1 MKSLPLPAKVAPV
14 SSGLAILGADPLCQ
28 LSEFHRDLLGDQ
40 EEKAA
45 LDAIRW
51 ARTHHKALD
60 RYGGIEVDAYEKEFA
75 SYVGLSTATATSSGT
90 ASIHAIL
97 AALDLEPGC
106 EVICPP
112 ITDPGGISPVLFS
125 LAIPV
130 FADTRSDS
138 FNMSPTAIRQ
148 AITPRTR
155 AILVTHIA
163 GEPCEMEEIL
173 EIAKTHNLPVIE
185 DVAQAHGALYHGK
198 MCGSFG
204 HASAFSMMGGKHHTS
219 GGQGGMVV
227 TDNPAL
233 LEKAKAFA
241 DRGKFWTSRGVQ
253 NQTAGLNYRMTE
265 LEAAIGRVQ
274 LRRLPDFL
282 ERRRDG
288 VLHLKKL
295 IEGNRLFSL
304 GWLPEGAISSY
315 WFLRIKVHTQ
325 FSSRSKEEIVKA
337 LAAENIP
344 SAPTYTSII
353 YRQPWI
359 QDRAIFAKSGI
370 PWSLA
375 PQGIQYDYA
384 HACPN
389 AEQAL
394 ADHILIS
401 FNESVSQE
409 TLSLVALAMQRI
421 ESAYR

>member
-1 MKSLPLPAKVAPV
+1 MHPSLTGIPTT
-14 SSGLAILGADPLCQ
+14 SSKPAILGGDPLCQ
-28 LSEFHRDLLGDQ
+28 ASEFQRDLIGDQ

-51 ARTHHKALD
+51 ARTHHKAFD
-60 RYGGIEVDAYEKEFA
+60 RYGGIEVDAYEKDFA
-75 SYVGLSTATATSSGT
+75 SYVGLSAATATSSGT

-138 FNMSPTAIRQ
+138 FNMSPKAILQ

-163 GEPCEMEEIL
+163 GEPCEMGKIM

-185 DVAQAHGALYHGK
+185 DVAQAHGALYRGK

-233 LEKAKAFA
+233 LEKIKAFA
-241 DRGKFWTSRGVQ
+241 DRGKFWTSRGVR

-274 LRRLPDFL
+274 LRRLPDIL
-282 ERRRDG
+282 KRRRDG
-288 VLHLKKL
+288 ALHFQKM
-295 IEGNRLFSL
+295 IQGSQLFSL
-304 GWLPEGAISSY
+304 GWIPEGAISSY

-337 LAAENIP
+337 MAAENIP

-353 YRQPWI
+353 YNQPWI

-375 PQGIQYDYA
+375 PQGIEYDYT

-401 FNESVSQE
+401 LNESVSKE
-409 TLSLVALAMQRI
+409 TLSRVALAMKRI